1 MQQDN
6 CKDSGNEQAN
16 KKTGSLERYF
26 WQANTHSLN
35 CTTCAAGRVYVN
47 EFSNIVIIFI

>member
-16 KKTGSLERYF
+16 KKTGSVEGYF

-35 CTTCAAGRVYVN
+35 CTTCADSAYVN
-47 EFSNIVIIFI
+47 WVSEIVIIFV